1 MSLNKIWIKIKSVK
15 HIEII
20 IAVVVALLVCLIY
33 FSFFGGSKKNDDKIS
48 QNSTDEY
55 STITEYVDMLENKLC
70 NVLSKISGVGN
81 VNVII
86 TVQSGFS
93 YEYATDTETKTSVSG
108 STETTITTQ
117 TVILVSGEPLISRE
131 IYPTIK
137 GVVVV
142 AEGAENIA
150 VKLNILTAVETVLDV
165 DENNITILA

>member
-1 MSLNKIWIKIKSVK
+1 MSLNKVWAKIKSIK

-20 IAVVVALLVCLIY
+20 AAVVVGLFVCLIY
-33 FSFFGGSKKNDDKIS
+33 FSFFGKSSKDDKIS
-48 QNSTDEY
+48 QNSTAGY

-86 TVQSGFS
+86 TVQSGFT